1 MNTYIKLALRGLRT
15 NWAYWACCLILFTYA
30 VYSLSKYGY
39 VFRSFGQHPFYEVLL
54 WDSQVFSNGGEM
66 VAQGH
71 DPYALP
77 AVFFPFELPFFSA
90 PAVAET
96 LGLLYHVFGANLA
109 VLLKLGHVIA
119 MILTPLILTRM
130 FIGRSLS
137 EVAWGYGLFLV
148 GIGTSGVLTILAG
161 NFGALL
167 YLAVFAAMGRG
178 FSTGRWFW
186 FHVAVAVAVQV
197 KPPYG
202 MLWIVPILSNG
213 WNWRQT
219 LQTAIAAAAAAGAFL
234 VSYLINPD
242 LFQRWL
248 NALVGN
254 IERDRDFGSSF
265 YGAARGMIG
274 IRPDSML
281 PYALHVG
288 MCVVLLAFLLR
299 DKTKGKMKGAALIAF
314 AIIANPR
321 MKDYDVAFA
330 VIPVVGLMCA
340 ALVPLGGSNV
350 RRASAVVAVT
360 LALIAWHGAIYVPIL
375 GAYSYALVVVVG
387 ILSVAF
393 MRPRAVEGASVL

>member
-1 MNTYIKLALRGLRT
+1 
-15 NWAYWACCLILFTYA
+15 
-30 VYSLSKYGY
+30 
-39 VFRSFGQHPFYEVLL
+39 
-54 WDSQVFSNGGEM
+54 M

-130 FIGRSLS
+130 FIGRSFS

-213 WNWRQT
+213 WNWR
-219 LQTAIAAAAAAGAFL
+219 
-234 VSYLINPD
+234 
-242 LFQRWL
+242 
-248 NALVGN
+248 
-254 IERDRDFGSSF
+254 
-265 YGAARGMIG
+265 
-274 IRPDSML
+274 
-281 PYALHVG
+281 
-288 MCVVLLAFLLR
+288 
-299 DKTKGKMKGAALIAF
+299 
-314 AIIANPR
+314 
-321 MKDYDVAFA
+321 
-330 VIPVVGLMCA
+330 
-340 ALVPLGGSNV
+340 
-350 RRASAVVAVT
+350 
-360 LALIAWHGAIYVPIL
+360 
-375 GAYSYALVVVVG
+375 
-387 ILSVAF
+387 
-393 MRPRAVEGASVL
+393 